1 MAKVNGLGVRL
12 YAAGY
17 DLSGDVNVVDSIG
30 YTQQLLDVTTLDLA
44 ARARIAGMS
53 DSSLTVNG
61 WFEAASDHAAYTS
74 NTGKLPTAD
83 QIVFTQM
90 GTALGDPF
98 CGMTAKEATYVV
110 NRAPGSAL
118 ATTATYSS
126 TAGEQAEWGVTLTA
140 SKTTNASAASGT
152 GVDNAAS
159 SANGCVAY
167 LEAMSLVS
175 GTCVVKVQHS
185 TDNSTWA
192 DLITFTSV
200 TTAGVPFAQRST
212 ASGTINRYL
221 RVNTSGTFSTIV
233 FVAGV
238 ARL

>member
-1 MAKVNGLGVRL
+1 MAKVSGLGVRL

-17 DLSGDVNVVDSIG
+17 DLSADVNVVDSIG

-44 ARARIAGMS
+44 AKARIAGLS
-53 DSSLTVNG
+53 DSALTVNG
-61 WFEAASDHAAYTS
+61 WFEKTGDHAAYTS

-83 QIVFTQM
+83 QIVFTQL
-90 GTALGDPF
+90 GVELGDPF
-98 CGMTAKEATYVV
+98 AGLTAAESAYVV
-110 NRAPGSAL
+110 TRASGGAL
-118 ATTATYSS
+118 ATTATYSG
-126 TAGEQAEWGVTLTA
+126 TAGQQAEWGVTMTA

-175 GTCVVKVQHS
+175 GTCVVKIQHS
-185 TDNSTWA
+185 TDNATWV

-200 TTAGVPFAQRST
+200 TAANAPFAVRAT

>member
-1 MAKVNGLGVRL
+1 MAKVSGLGVRL

-17 DLSGDVNVVDSIG
+17 DLSGDVNVVDAIG
-30 YTQQLLDVTTLDLA
+30 YTQEMLDVTTLDLEA
-44 ARARIAGMS
+44 TSRLAGLS
-53 DSSLTVNG
+53 DASLTVNG
-61 WFEAASDHAAYTS
+61 WFEALSDHTAYTS
-74 NTGKLPTAD
+74 NTGKMPTAD
-83 QIVFTQM
+83 QVVFTQM

-98 CGMTAKEATYVV
+98 AGLTAKEATYVV
-110 NRAPGSAL
+110 TRASGSAL

-126 TAGEQAEWGVTLTA
+126 TAGQQSEWGVTLTA

-167 LEAMSLVS
+167 LEAMSLTS

-200 TTAGVPFAQRST
+200 TTANVPFAQRST

>member
-30 YTQQLLDVTTLDLA
+30 YTQQLLDVTTLDKEA
-44 ARARIAGMS
+44 TARIAGLS
-53 DSSLTVNG
+53 DSALTVNG
-61 WFEAASDHAAYTS
+61 WFEQTGDHAAYTS

-98 CGMTAKEATYVV
+98 AGMTAKEATYVV
-110 NRAPGSAL
+110 TRASGAAL

-185 TDNSTWA
+185 TDNVTFT

-200 TTAGVPFAQRST
+200 TTANAPFAQRST

>member
-1 MAKVNGLGVRL
+1 MAKVSGLGVRL

-17 DLSGDVNVVDSIG
+17 DLSGDVNMVDTIG
-30 YTQQLLDVTTLDLA
+30 YTQQLLDVTTLDVESTG
-44 ARARIAGMS
+44 RIAGLS

-74 NTGKLPTAD
+74 NSGAMPTAD
-83 QIVFTQM
+83 QVVFVQM
-90 GTALGDPF
+90 GTALGDTF
-98 CGMTAKEATYVV
+98 AGMTAKEATYVV
-110 NRAPGSAL
+110 NLTSGSAL

-126 TAGEQAEWGVTLTA
+126 TAGQQVDWGVTLTA

-152 GVDNAAS
+152 GVDNATS

-167 LEAMSLVS
+167 LEAMSLAS

-192 DLITFTSV
+192 DLITFTGV
-200 TTAGVPFAQRST
+200 TGRVAQRAT

-221 RVNTSGTFSTIV
+221 RVTTSGSFSTIV

>member
-1 MAKVNGLGVRL
+1 MTSVR
-12 YAAGY
+12 
-17 DLSGDVNVVDSIG
+17 
-30 YTQQLLDVTTLDLA
+30 
-44 ARARIAGMS
+44 
-53 DSSLTVNG
+53 SL
-61 WFEAASDHAAYTS
+61 
-74 NTGKLPTAD
+74 
-83 QIVFTQM
+83 
-90 GTALGDPF
+90 
-98 CGMTAKEATYVV
+98 
-110 NRAPGSAL
+110 AL
-118 ATTATYSS
+118 ATTASYSG

-185 TDNSTWA
+185 TDNVTFT

>member
-30 YTQQLLDVTTLDLA
+30 YTQQLLDVTTLDKEA
-44 ARARIAGMS
+44 TARIPGLS
-53 DSSLTVNG
+53 DSSLTVSG

-74 NTGKLPTAD
+74 NSGKLPTAD

-90 GTALGDPF
+90 GTDLGDTF
-98 CGMTAKEATYVV
+98 AGLTAKEASYVV
-110 NRAPGSAL
+110 AHAPGSAL
-118 ATTATYSS
+118 ATTASYSS

-140 SKTTNASAASGT
+140 SKTTNASASSGT
-152 GVDNAAS
+152 GVDNLAS

-185 TDNSTWA
+185 TDNVTFT

-200 TTAGVPFAQRST
+200 TTATVPFAQRST
-212 ASGTINRYL
+212 ASGTINRYT
-221 RVNTSGTFSTIV
+221 RINTSGTFSSIV
-233 FVAGV
+233 FVAGI

>member
-17 DLSGDVNVVDSIG
+17 DLSADVNVVDSIG
-30 YTQQLLDVTTLDLA
+30 YTQQLLDVTTLDNEA
-44 ARARIAGMS
+44 TARIAGLS
-53 DSSLTVNG
+53 DSALTVNG
-61 WFEAASDHAAYTS
+61 WFEQTGDHAAYTS

-90 GTALGDPF
+90 GTALGDAF
-98 CGMTAKEATYVV
+98 CGLTAKESSYVV

-118 ATTATYSS
+118 ATTASYSS

-140 SKTTNASAASGT
+140 SKTTNVSAANGT

-185 TDNSTWA
+185 TDNVTWA

-200 TTAGVPFAQRST
+200 TTATVPFAQRST
-212 ASGTINRYL
+212 ASGTINRYT
-221 RVNTSGTFSTIV
+221 RVNTSGTFGNIV
-233 FVAGV
+233 FVAGI

>member
-17 DLSGDVNVVDSIG
+17 DLSADVNVVSSIG
-30 YTQQLLDVTTLDLA
+30 YTQQLLDVTTLDNEA
-44 ARARIAGMS
+44 TARIAGLS
-53 DSSLTVNG
+53 DSELTVNG

-74 NTGKLPTAD
+74 NSGKLPTAD
-83 QIVFTQM
+83 QVVFTQM

-98 CGMTAKEATYVV
+98 AGLTAKESSYVV

-118 ATTATYSS
+118 ATTASYNG
-126 TAGEQAEWGVTLTA
+126 TAGEQSEWGVTLTA
-140 SKTTNASAASGT
+140 SKTTNVSAADGT

-185 TDNSTWA
+185 TDNVTWA

-200 TTAGVPFAQRST
+200 TTATVPFAQRST

-221 RVNTSGTFSTIV
+221 RVKTSGTFSTIV

>member
-17 DLSGDVNVVDSIG
+17 DLSADVNVVDSIG
-30 YTQQLLDVTTLDLA
+30 YTQQLLDVTTLDNEA
-44 ARARIAGMS
+44 TARIAGLS
-53 DSSLTVNG
+53 DSALTVNG
-61 WFEAASDHAAYTS
+61 WFEQTGDHAAYTS

-90 GTALGDPF
+90 GTALGDVF
-98 CGMTAKEATYVV
+98 CGLTAKESSYVV

-118 ATTATYSS
+118 ATTASYSS

-140 SKTTNASAASGT
+140 SKTTNVSATSGT

-185 TDNSTWA
+185 KDNSPLS

-200 TTAGVPFAQRST
+200 TTSTVPFAQRST

>member
-17 DLSGDVNVVDSIG
+17 DLSGDVNVVDGMG
-30 YTQQLLDVTTLDLA
+30 YTQQMLDVTTLDVA
-44 ARARIAGMS
+44 ATARIAGLS
-53 DSSLTVNG
+53 DDALTVNG
-61 WFEAASDHAAYTS
+61 WFEATSDHAAYTS
-74 NTGKLPTAD
+74 NTGKMPTAD

-98 CGMTAKEATYVV
+98 AGMTAKEATYVV
-110 NRAPGSAL
+110 TRASGAAL

-140 SKTTNASAASGT
+140 SKTTNVSGSSGT

-185 TDNSTWA
+185 TDNVTFT

>member
-17 DLSGDVNVVDSIG
+17 DLSGDVNVIDSIG
-30 YTQQLLDVTTLDLA
+30 YTQQLLDVTTLDKEA
-44 ARARIAGMS
+44 TARIAGLS
-53 DSSLTVNG
+53 DSALTVNG
-61 WFEAASDHAAYTS
+61 WFEQTGDHAAYTS
-74 NTGKLPTAD
+74 LTGKLPTAD

-90 GTALGDPF
+90 GTALGDAF
-98 CGMTAKEATYVV
+98 CGLTAKESSYVV

-118 ATTATYSS
+118 ATTASYSS

-140 SKTTNASAASGT
+140 SKTTNASAASGA

-175 GTCVVKVQHS
+175 GACVVKVQHS
-185 TDNSTWA
+185 TDNVTFT

-200 TTAGVPFAQRST
+200 TTANVPFAQRST

-221 RVNTSGTFSTIV
+221 RINTSGTFSTIV

>member
-17 DLSGDVNVVDSIG
+17 DLSADVNVVDSIG
-30 YTQQLLDVTTLDLA
+30 YTQQLLDVTTLDKEA
-44 ARARIAGMS
+44 TARIAGLS
-53 DSSLTVNG
+53 DSALTVNG
-61 WFEAASDHAAYTS
+61 WFEQSGDHAAYTS

-90 GTALGDPF
+90 GTALGDAF
-98 CGMTAKEATYVV
+98 CGLTAKESSYAV

-118 ATTATYSS
+118 ATTASYSS
-126 TAGEQAEWGVTLTA
+126 TAGQQAEWGVTLTA
-140 SKTTNASAASGT
+140 SKTTNASASSGT

-167 LEAMSLVS
+167 LEVMSLVS

-200 TTAGVPFAQRST
+200 TTANVPFAQRST
-212 ASGTINRYL
+212 ASGTINRYT
-221 RVNTSGTFSTIV
+221 RVNTSGTFGSIV
-233 FVAGV
+233 FVAGI